1 MIIAV
6 GDLVWDMLVQP
17 DGILQP
23 GGDTT
28 GRIELAPGGSAANVA
43 VWVARA
49 GASAGFIGSV
59 GRDALGDL
67 IVADLAAE
75 GVVAHVSRTAER
87 GTGVILA
94 LIAADGQRS
103 MITNQGADFCLRPID
118 LPQAVLQQ
126 CRHVHLTAWSLFS
139 DPPRSAAIA
148 AAQLARTAGASL
160 SFDPASFQMIEQLGR
175 DEFDTLTGDL
185 SFDIVFPN
193 RDEARVLSGSDDPA
207 TMALRLH
214 EQYRGAVVALKL
226 DADGCI
232 VVADGHLRYTPA
244 DPVARAVDSTGA
256 GDAFNGVFLASYL
269 ADGDLERA
277 ARRANRAGAW
287 VVARDGARPA
297 IDRAHEQF

>member
-118 LPQAVLQQ
+118 LPQTALQQ

-148 AAQLARTAGASL
+148 AAQLACTAGASL

>member
-6 GDLVWDMLVQP
+6 GDLVWDVLVQP
-17 DGILQP
+17 DGVLQP

-67 IVADLAAE
+67 IIADLVAE
-75 GVVAHVSRTAER
+75 GVAAHVSRTAER

-103 MITNQGADFCLRPID
+103 MVTNQGADFCLHPAD
-118 LPQAVLQQ
+118 LPHAVLQQ

-277 ARRANRAGAW
+277 ARRANHAGAW

-297 IDRAHEQF
+297 IDRTHEQF